1 MLRSLVIAILLLPI
15 PLAAQ
20 VAESIEVRVVTVDV
34 VVTDK
39 SGKPVTGLTADDF
52 EVLEEGKRQKITHF
66 SEVRADAGVQTT
78 QTGATTTT
86 STTVEARPRRF
97 LLFVDNHSLHPT
109 VRAEV
114 VESLGQFVD
123 KHLGPRDEASVVSW
137 NRALKIITPFT
148 SDKALLHAGIKTVD
162 TIGSVNSVTTP
173 LVRVQ
178 QRCMRAVDA
187 VRSGRM
193 GPRAAYDECIL
204 AAREHT
210 EEVELT
216 SRQLMGAIN
225 VTLNTLTGFE
235 GKRVLV
241 LAGAQLPVKPG
252 LETYQ
257 WVNQLFMPLMRGFDA
272 AIDQPDDV
280 GKVQNLAIETL
291 AKSANAHGVTLY
303 LIAAALPG
311 EPNTV
316 ATMSATSDAG
326 ADFLQRQNTAT
337 AYNTLA
343 DLTGG
348 ISVTRNSK
356 LDLVLDAIVRDLD
369 SYYSLGYRP
378 AEAFGKDRTI
388 AVKTKE
394 KSYTVRSRKTWS
406 PKSSDDNFGDRVI
419 ANVFTPAPKSDFEVR
434 LKTEKPRKQGDNFVV
449 PIEVTFPPALTL
461 LPDAEGLS
469 GGFTFSV
476 AVGNPLGGLST
487 VFRQPEGIT
496 IKREELTGFRQT
508 PITYTASLTIKKGE
522 SLISVG
528 ILDQVG
534 RTAGFART
542 TIVAE

>member
-1 MLRSLVIAILLLPI
+1 MLRFLVCAILLLAT

-20 VAESIEVRVVTVDV
+20 LTESIEVHVVSVDV

-39 SGKPVTGLTADDF
+39 SGKPVTGLKPDDF
-52 EVLEEGKRQKITHF
+52 EVLEDGKRQKITNF
-66 SEVRADAGVQTT
+66 DEVRADARMQTT
-78 QTGATTTT
+78 QTTGTTTA
-86 STTVEARPRRF
+86 TVVDARPRRF
-97 LLFVDNHSLHPT
+97 LLFVDNYSLHPD

-114 VESLGQFVD
+114 VESLDQFVD

-137 NRALKIITPFT
+137 NRALKILTPFT
-148 SDKALLHAGIKTVD
+148 SDKAALHAGIRTVS
-162 TIGSVNSVTTP
+162 TIGSIKSVTTP
-173 LVRVQ
+173 LARVQ
-178 QRCMRAVDA
+178 QRCMRSLDA
-187 VRSGRM
+187 VRSARM
-193 GPRAAYDECIL
+193 GVRAAYDECIL

-241 LAGAQLPVKPG
+241 LAGAQLPFKPG

-257 WVNQLFMPLMRGFDA
+257 WANQLFMPYMRGFDA

-280 GKVQNLAIETL
+280 GKVQSLAIDTL

-316 ATMSATSDAG
+316 ASSSATSDGG
-326 ADFLQRQNTAT
+326 ADFLQRQNTASG
-337 AYNTLA
+337 YNLLA

-348 ISVTRNSK
+348 LSVTRNSK

-378 AEAFGKDRTI
+378 TEAFGKERAITVRTKDR
-388 AVKTKE
+388 
-394 KSYTVRSRKTWS
+394 SYTVRSRKTWS
-406 PKSSDDNFGDRVI
+406 PKTSEDNFADRVI

-434 LKTEKPRKQGDNFVV
+434 IKAEKPRKQGDTFVV
-449 PIEVTFPPALTL
+449 PIEVAFPPALTL
-461 LPDAEGLS
+461 LPDANGLA

-487 VFRQPEGIT
+487 VFRQPQGVTIT
-496 IKREELTGFRQT
+496 REELAGFRQT
-508 PITYTASLTIKKGE
+508 PITYTASLTLKKGE
-522 SLISVG
+522 NLISVG

-534 RTAGFART
+534 RTAGFARM
-542 TIVAE
+542 TIVTE